1 MTVADSYAEIHRY
14 DGAVLHHDRR
24 DRTVPCELQPR
35 DVAIVRDVWRYK
47 FLTATQILELWWP
60 QGSVAWPGQRR
71 LRKLFDA
78 GYLERFRPIARRG
91 SYPWTYHLGDA
102 GHHLLQRADVIPHG
116 QRYYQRAIYD
126 YGHVLHELQLNAWVL
141 ALRLNAGDALE
152 TWRGEEDITPP
163 PGTRH
168 ARLDPNDDWSVEDLK
183 DPRARLIRPDAV
195 LELVDEHGELR
206 TILVEYD
213 RTKRVDKN
221 YDKFRR
227 YDTFLCSWWR
237 HSSYGGQPAPPW
249 VLFICQNA
257 EQRETFLAA
266 ADRELTGHRWHPSAA
281 PERYD
286 YVGRLQ
292 ILFAVEHDA
301 HAGRSEA
308 WRLPA
313 FPAGHPARDASVR
326 RERLTAPQSSQAGS
340 VGDGEA
346 GTARAR

>member
-1 MTVADSYAEIHRY
+1 MTIADSYAEIHRY

-24 DRTVPCELQPR
+24 DQTVPCELQPR

-102 GHHLLQRADVIPHG
+102 GHHLLQRAGVIPRG

-141 ALRLNAGDALE
+141 ALRRTAGDALVA
-152 TWRGEEDITPP
+152 WNGEQDINPP
-163 PGTRH
+163 AGMRRSRH
-168 ARLDPNDDWSVEDLK
+168 DGGDDWSVEDLK

-195 LELVDEHGELR
+195 LELLDEHGEMR

-227 YDTFLCSWWR
+227 YDAFLCAWWHDSDFGDR
-237 HSSYGGQPAPPW
+237 PAPPW
-249 VLFICQNA
+249 VLFICQTQL
-257 EQRETFLAA
+257 QREAFLAT
-266 ADRELTGHRWHPSAA
+266 ADRELTGHRWHPSAP
-281 PERYD
+281 PERYE
-286 YVGRLQ
+286 YVGRRR

-301 HAGRSEA
+301 HSGHAEA
-308 WRLPA
+308 WRLP
-313 FPAGHPARDASVR
+313 S
-326 RERLTAPQSSQAGS
+326 
-340 VGDGEA
+340 
-346 GTARAR
+346 